1 MSDVVASSSKM
12 NTKTKVS
19 QSFQYELLGCGV
31 FESDKEIKSSRLPTT
46 KQTLL
51 CFLAHFE
58 TVSIR
63 EAANITANII
73 KDYYDRARI
82 PSIALNKIAE
92 AVLNLHKDLA
102 DVKKIQVK
110 DRNNPVPKKRIEA
123 YKNAL
128 QKTFKVWPR
137 NALEKIEKEE
147 DRKFLISMNTD
158 RKASM
163 LGTDESLSKS
173 ELKDEKRRD
182 EEMRRIDK

>member
-102 DVKKIQVK
+102 DVKK
-110 DRNNPVPKKRIEA
+110 NPSQR
-123 YKNAL
+123 
-128 QKTFKVWPR
+128 
-137 NALEKIEKEE
+137 
-147 DRKFLISMNTD
+147 
-158 RKASM
+158 
-163 LGTDESLSKS
+163 
-173 ELKDEKRRD
+173 
-182 EEMRRIDK
+182 